1 MVDGTIRTLSNNNTP
16 LDQDSFKGLLY
27 VPSLDSSSICNNITA
42 SYIPTSATR
51 RTDLSLGDN
60 PHDSNKDNDNNSIIA
75 LAPWVTRECSLDYIA
90 ASNADGVKA
99 LIFYFPDS
107 RDSSKPPAADD
118 SVWNLGDANNTSWE
132 EESKYPVYAVPGPAG
147 TNLMHQLSEYSGRN
161 REVTAASASISSGA
175 KSIKECARLYT
186 LIDLGE

>member
-16 LDQDSFKGLLY
+16 LNQDSFKGLLY
-27 VPSLDSSSICNNITA
+27 VPSLESSSICNNITA
-42 SYIPTSATR
+42 SYIPTSVTR
-51 RTDLSLGDN
+51 RTDLSPGDN
-60 PHDSNKDNDNNSIIA
+60 PHDDNNDSSIIA

-99 LIFYFPDS
+99 LIFYFPDIK
-107 RDSSKPPAADD
+107 DSSKPPAADD

-132 EESKYPVYAVPGPAG
+132 KESKYPVYAVPGPAG

-161 REVTAASASISSGA
+161 RETAAAASISSGA
-175 KSIKECARLYT
+175 KSVNECARLYT